1 MYHALICY
9 QSSSDI
15 KSELIGVEETLLGI
29 EETISAESHHKAK
42 PSPWWFL
49 FFGVGTVFGE
59 IIKKKKYSDALDLFY
74 CYWPHQLNTSC
85 VAWLGHTTE
94 TVYTF
99 CIQKLGTRCIATT
112 DVYQIF
118 TKYIYIYNILANFCF
133 VAIHFVYKIKGT
145 MAAKLCYTKVC
156 WNVGYI

>member
-29 EETISAESHHKAK
+29 EETISAESHHEAK

-59 IIKKKKYSDALDLFY
+59 IIKKKILWCSGSLLLLLPTPTKHILCCMTRPHHRNSVYILYTKIGYKMYSYNWCIPNLYKIYIQHFGKLLF
-74 CYWPHQLNTSC
+74 CS
-85 VAWLGHTTE
+85 
-94 TVYTF
+94 YTF
-99 CIQKLGTRCIATT
+99 CIQ
-112 DVYQIF
+112 
-118 TKYIYIYNILANFCF
+118 N
-133 VAIHFVYKIKGT
+133 
-145 MAAKLCYTKVC
+145 
-156 WNVGYI
+156 